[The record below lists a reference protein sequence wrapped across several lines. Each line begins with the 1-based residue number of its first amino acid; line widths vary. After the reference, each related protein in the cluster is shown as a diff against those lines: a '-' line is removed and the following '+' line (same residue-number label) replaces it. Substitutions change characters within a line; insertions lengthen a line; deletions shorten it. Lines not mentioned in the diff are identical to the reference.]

1 MAQDK
6 IGLLYSELNMV
17 KRDGSAA
24 VVAVEHIEDIGT
36 ARCTVHEVVEVAVA
50 MEIVVMI
57 HNMVGVMVMVAQ
69 ACTYKVAPGI
79 VVFTAG
85 MIPAEVA
92 EERPK
97 IHKNVNWV
105 VLILVPEV
113 QE

>member
-1 MAQDK
+1 
-6 IGLLYSELNMV
+6 MV